1 MQIKKRATALTV
13 AAMAAVLVGS
23 AQTTAIA
30 GADEIG
36 EYTVGGRILE
46 AFKATGGVEKWGE
59 PTMDEAF
66 AADRGRFQRFDK
78 GTSFYWKANV
88 SNGIAHPVSDPIR
101 TKWGS
106 LGFERGALKFPTTNE
121 IDAAGKGRKQ
131 FFQGGNVYSGDKTG
145 QFAVWGGI
153 LGKYAA
159 VGGPGGKYGMPTS
172 NEYRIGRNYAQN
184 FEGGRLV
191 WP

>member
-1 MQIKKRATALTV
+1 MQITKRVTALTM

-23 AQTTAIA
+23 AQTAAIA
-30 GADEIG
+30 GADEQFG
-36 EYTVGGRILE
+36 EYNVGGRILE
-46 AFKATGGVEKWGE
+46 AFKATGGAEKWGD

-66 AADRGRFQRFDK
+66 ADKGGRFQRFDK

-88 SNGIAHPVSDPIR
+88 SNGIAHPISDPIR
-101 TKWGS
+101 AKWGS
-106 LGFERGALKFPTTNE
+106 LGFERGALKFPTSNE

-131 FFQGGNVYSGDKTG
+131 LFQGGNLYTSEKSG
-145 QFAVWGGI
+145 QHPVWGGI

-159 VGGPGGKYGMPTS
+159 AGGPGKFGMPTS
-172 NEYRIGRNYAQN
+172 DEYRIGRNYAQN